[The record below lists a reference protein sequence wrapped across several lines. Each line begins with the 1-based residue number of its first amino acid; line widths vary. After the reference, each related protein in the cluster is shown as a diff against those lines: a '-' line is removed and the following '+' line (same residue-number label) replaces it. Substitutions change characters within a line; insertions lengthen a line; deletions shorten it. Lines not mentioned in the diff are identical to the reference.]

1 MTRDTRLRLIAF
13 AIVSALGLTY
23 VGGNYLGIVD
33 RILGRGYNVDVLLPA
48 SGGIYEGAEVTYRGV
63 KIGKVSKMTVDRD
76 GLRVRV
82 ALQDDARVPASS
94 KVRVDNLSA
103 VGEQFISFEPTS
115 GAGPMLR
122 DGSTIRGNAE
132 SLPVGED
139 VLLQNLSAF
148 VSDLDSDDV
157 NVLVKEL
164 GLMFQDNAT
173 PLRSMVDS
181 AQAFIAEAQANQT
194 ETIALLRDAQTV
206 LETQSDAAD
215 DIESAFDDLA
225 KFTESL
231 ADADD
236 DIETLLED
244 AGPAAKEVE
253 LLMRTLRATLPSFL
267 TYFVRV
273 NDVLDA
279 RLPALEQLL
288 VTFPRLIAAGPS
300 ALVTDS
306 SGQKFG
312 RVNLN
317 LNFDPPACMEGYMPP
332 QWWKSTLDE
341 DFDYEFRH
349 DDPAFPDDHLRYYDG
364 FYPAQCKSG
373 PPINMRGMNYAPEPT
388 DWKSSLT
395 GGTP

>member
-1 MTRDTRLRLIAF
+1 MTRGIRFRLIAF

-33 RILGRGYNVDVLLPA
+33 RILGRGYDVNVILPA

-63 KIGKVSKMTVDRD
+63 KIGKVAKMTVDRD

-82 ALQDDARVPASS
+82 TLQEEARVPASS

-115 GAGPMLR
+115 SAGPMLR
-122 DGSTIRGNAE
+122 EGSTIRGNAE

-164 GLMFQDNAT
+164 GLMFKDNAT

-181 AQAFIAEAQANQT
+181 GQAFIAEAQANQA

-215 DIESAFDDLA
+215 DIESAFEDLA
-225 KFTESL
+225 KFTETL
-231 ADADD
+231 ADADE

-253 LLMRTLRATLPSFL
+253 LLVRTLRASLPSFL
-267 TYFVRV
+267 TYMVRV
-273 NDVLDA
+273 SDVLDA
-279 RLPALEQLL
+279 RLPAMEQLF

-300 ALVTDS
+300 ALIFDS
-306 SGQKFG
+306 TNQGFG

-317 LNFDPPACMEGYMPP
+317 LNFDPPACTEGYLPP
-332 QWWKSTLDE
+332 GQWRLTTDE
-341 DFDYEFRH
+341 TFLPY
-349 DDPAFPDDHLRYYDG
+349 
-364 FYPAQCKSG
+364 YPAHCDSG

>member
-13 AIVSALGLTY
+13 AIVSAVGLTY

-33 RILGRGYNVDVLLPA
+33 RILGRGYDVDVILPA
-48 SGGIYEGAEVTYRGV
+48 SGGIYEGAEVTYRGA
-63 KIGKVSKMTVDRD
+63 KIGKVAKMTVARD

-82 ALQDDARVPASS
+82 TLHEDARVPASS
-94 KVRVDNLSA
+94 EVRVDNLSA

-115 GAGPMLR
+115 SAGPMLR
-122 DGSTIRGNAE
+122 EGSTIRGNAE

-139 VLLQNLSAF
+139 VLLQHLSTF

-164 GLMFQDNAT
+164 GTMFRDNAT

-181 AQAFIAEAQANQT
+181 AQVFIAEAQANQA
-194 ETIALLRDAQTV
+194 ETIALLRDAETV
-206 LETQSDAAD
+206 LETQSDRAD
-215 DIESAFDDLA
+215 DIQSAFEDLA
-225 KFTESL
+225 KFTETL

-236 DIETLLED
+236 DIETVLED
-244 AGPAAKEVE
+244 AGPATEEVE
-253 LLMRTLRATLPSFL
+253 LLVRTLRATLPSFL
-267 TYFVRV
+267 TYMIRV
-273 NDVLDA
+273 SDVLDA
-279 RLPALEQLL
+279 RLPALEQLF

-300 ALVTDS
+300 ALIFDS
-306 SGQKFG
+306 TNQGFG

-317 LNFDPPACMEGYMPP
+317 LNFDPPACTEGYLPP
-332 QWWKSTLDE
+332 GEWRLTTDE
-341 DFDYEFRH
+341 TFLPYF
-349 DDPAFPDDHLRYYDG
+349 PAHCD
-364 FYPAQCKSG
+364 SG

>member
-1 MTRDTRLRLIAF
+1 MTRGVRLRLIAF

-33 RILGRGYNVDVLLPA
+33 RILGRGYDVNVILPA

-63 KIGKVSKMTVDRD
+63 KIGRVAKMTVDRD

-82 ALQDDARVPASS
+82 TLQEDARVPASS

-115 GAGPMLR
+115 SAGPMLR
-122 DGSTIRGNAE
+122 EGSTIRGNAE

-157 NVLVKEL
+157 NVLVEEL
-164 GLMFQDNAT
+164 GLMFKDNAT
-173 PLRSMVDS
+173 SLRSMVDS
-181 AQAFIAEAQANQT
+181 GQAFIAEAQANQA

-215 DIESAFDDLA
+215 DIESAFEDLA
-225 KFTESL
+225 KFTETV
-231 ADADD
+231 ADTDE

-244 AGPAAKEVE
+244 AAPAAKEVE
-253 LLMRTLRATLPSFL
+253 LLVRTLRASLPSFL
-267 TYFVRV
+267 TYMVRV
-273 NDVLDA
+273 SDVLDA
-279 RLPALEQLL
+279 RLPAMEQLF

-300 ALVTDS
+300 ALTFDS
-306 SGQKFG
+306 TNQGFG

-317 LNFDPPACMEGYMPP
+317 LNFDPPACTEGYLPP
-332 QWWKSTLDE
+332 GQWRLTTDE
-341 DFDYEFRH
+341 TFLPY
-349 DDPAFPDDHLRYYDG
+349 
-364 FYPAQCKSG
+364 YPARCNSG

>member
-1 MTRDTRLRLIAF
+1 MTRGIRLRLIAF
-13 AIVSALGLTY
+13 ASVSALGLTY

-33 RILGRGYNVDVLLPA
+33 RILGRGYDVNVILPA

-63 KIGKVSKMTVDRD
+63 KIGKVAKMTVDRD

-82 ALQDDARVPASS
+82 TLQEEARVPASS

-115 GAGPMLR
+115 SSGPMLR
-122 DGSTIRGNAE
+122 EGSTIRGNAE

-164 GLMFQDNAT
+164 GLMFKDNAT

-181 AQAFIAEAQANQT
+181 GQAFIAEAQANQA

-215 DIESAFDDLA
+215 DIESAFEDLA
-225 KFTESL
+225 KFTETV
-231 ADADD
+231 ADADE

-253 LLMRTLRATLPSFL
+253 LLVRTLRASLPSFL
-267 TYFVRV
+267 TYMIRV
-273 NDVLDA
+273 SDVLDA
-279 RLPALEQLL
+279 RLPAMEQLF

-300 ALVTDS
+300 ALVFDS
-306 SGQKFG
+306 TNQGFG

-317 LNFDPPACMEGYMPP
+317 LNFDPPACTEGYLPP
-332 QWWKSTLDE
+332 GQWRLTTDE
-341 DFDYEFRH
+341 TFLPY
-349 DDPAFPDDHLRYYDG
+349 
-364 FYPAQCKSG
+364 YPAHCDSG

>member
-1 MTRDTRLRLIAF
+1 MTRDTRIRLIAF

-33 RILGRGYNVDVLLPA
+33 RILGRGYTVDVLLPA

-63 KIGKVSKMTVDRD
+63 KIGKVSTMTVDRD

-82 ALQDDARVPASS
+82 ALEEEARVPASS
-94 KVRVDNLSA
+94 KVRVANLSA
-103 VGEQFISFEPTS
+103 VGEQFISFEPRS
-115 GAGPMLR
+115 HSGPMLQ
-122 DGSTIRGNAE
+122 DGSTIRGDAE

-139 VLLQNLSAF
+139 VLLQHLSAF
-148 VSDLDSDDV
+148 VSDLNSDDL
-157 NVLVKEL
+157 NVVVKEL
-164 GLMFQDNAT
+164 GTMFRDNAV

-181 AQAFIAEAQANQT
+181 AQAFIAEAQANQN

-206 LETQSDAAD
+206 LETQSERSD
-215 DIESAFDDLA
+215 DIEAAFADLA
-225 KFTESL
+225 KFTETL
-231 ADADD
+231 ADSDE
-236 DIETLLED
+236 DIETILED
-244 AGPAAKEVE
+244 AGPATKEVE
-253 LLMRTLRATLPSFL
+253 LLVRTLRAVLPSFL
-267 TYFVRV
+267 TRFVRV
-273 NDVLDA
+273 ADVMDA

-288 VTFPRLIAAGPS
+288 VTFPRLISAGPS
-300 ALVTDS
+300 ALVSDS
-306 SGQKFG
+306 TGQLFG

-317 LNFDPPACMEGYMPP
+317 LNQDPPACTEGYMPP
-332 QWWKSTLDE
+332 KYWKSPLDE

-349 DDPAFPDDHLRYYDG
+349 EDPAFPDDYLRYYDG

>member
-13 AIVSALGLTY
+13 AIVSAVGLTY

-33 RILGRGYNVDVLLPA
+33 RILGRGYDVNVILPA

-63 KIGKVSKMTVDRD
+63 KIGKVAKMTVDRD
-76 GLRVRV
+76 GLRLKVT
-82 ALQDDARVPASS
+82 LQEDARVPASS
-94 KVRVDNLSA
+94 NVRVDNLSA

-115 GAGPMLR
+115 SSGPMLR

-164 GLMFQDNAT
+164 GTMFRDNAT

-181 AQAFIAEAQANQT
+181 GRAFIAEAQANQT
-194 ETIALLRDAQTV
+194 ETIALLRNAETV
-206 LETQSDAAD
+206 LETQSDRGD
-215 DIESAFDDLA
+215 DIRSAVDDLA
-225 KFTESL
+225 KFTETV

-236 DIETLLED
+236 DIETVLED

-253 LLMRTLRATLPSFL
+253 LFVRTLRATLPSFL
-267 TYFVRV
+267 TYMVRI
-273 NDVLDA
+273 NDMLDA

-300 ALVTDS
+300 ALIFDS
-306 SGQKFG
+306 TGQGFG

-317 LNFDPPACMEGYMPP
+317 LN
-332 QWWKSTLDE
+332 Q
-341 DFDYEFRH
+341 
-349 DDPAFPDDHLRYYDG
+349 DPAACTDG
-364 FYPAQCKSG
+364 YLPPGQWRLPADETFLPFYPAHCDSG
-373 PPINMRGMNYAPEPT
+373 PPINMRGMNYAPKPT
-388 DWKSSLT
+388 NWKSSLT
-395 GGTP
+395 GGKP

>member
-1 MTRDTRLRLIAF
+1 MTRDTRIRLIAF

-33 RILGRGYNVDVLLPA
+33 RILGHGYNVNVILPA

-63 KIGKVSKMTVDRD
+63 KVGKVDKMTVDRD

-82 ALQDDARVPASS
+82 GLQDEARVPASS

-115 GAGPMLR
+115 HSGPMLH

-139 VLLQNLSAF
+139 VLLRNLSAF

-164 GLMFQDNAT
+164 GMMFEDNAT

-181 AQAFIAEAQANQT
+181 AQAFIAEAQANQG
-194 ETIALLRDAQTV
+194 ETIALLRHAETV
-206 LETQSDAAD
+206 LETQSDRSD
-215 DIESAFDDLA
+215 DIRSALDDLS
-225 KFTESL
+225 KFTETL
-231 ADADD
+231 ADSDD

-253 LLMRTLRATLPSFL
+253 LLVRTLRASLPSFL
-267 TYFVRV
+267 TYMVRV
-273 NDVLDA
+273 SDVLDA

-306 SGQKFG
+306 TGQKFG

-317 LNFDPPACMEGYMPP
+317 LNQDPPACTEGYLPP
-332 QWWKSTLDE
+332 GQWRMTTDE
-341 DFDYEFRH
+341 TFL
-349 DDPAFPDDHLRYYDG
+349 P
-364 FYPAQCKSG
+364 FYPAKCKSG

>member
-1 MTRDTRLRLIAF
+1 MTRDIRIRLIAF
-13 AIVSALGLTY
+13 AVISALGLTY

-33 RILGRGYNVDVLLPA
+33 RLLGRGYKVDVILPA

-63 KIGKVSKMTVDRD
+63 KIGKVDKMTVDRD

-82 ALQDDARVPASS
+82 ALQEEARVPASS

-115 GAGPMLR
+115 SAGPMLQ
-122 DGSTIRGNAE
+122 DGSTIRGDAE

-139 VLLQNLSAF
+139 ELLRNLSAF

-157 NVLVKEL
+157 NMVIKEL
-164 GLMFQDNAT
+164 GTMFQDNAT

-194 ETIALLRDAQTV
+194 ETIALLRDAETV
-206 LETQSDAAD
+206 LETQTDRSD
-215 DIESAFDDLA
+215 DIRSALDDLA
-225 KFTESL
+225 KFTETL

-236 DIETLLED
+236 DIETVLED
-244 AGPAAKEVE
+244 ADPAVQEVE
-253 LLMRTLRATLPSFL
+253 LLVRTLRASLPAFFTHL
-267 TYFVRV
+267 IRV
-273 NDVLDA
+273 NDVMDA

-317 LNFDPPACMEGYMPP
+317 LNFDPPACTDGYMPP
-332 QWWKSTLDE
+332 KWWKSTLDE

-349 DDPAFPDDHLRYYDG
+349 NDPDFPDDHLRYYDG

>member
-1 MTRDTRLRLIAF
+1 MTRQIRIRLIAF
-13 AIVSALGLTY
+13 AVLSALGLTY
-23 VGGNYLGIVD
+23 VGANYLGIVD
-33 RILGRGYNVDVLLPA
+33 RMLGRGYTVDVILPS

-63 KIGKVSKMTVDRD
+63 KIGKVEKMTVDRD

-82 ALQDDARVPASS
+82 GLQDEARVPASS
-94 KVRVDNLSA
+94 DVRVDNMSA

-115 GAGPMLR
+115 KSGPMLK
-122 DGSTIRGNAE
+122 DGSTIRGTME

-139 VLLQNLSAF
+139 VLLQHLSAF

-157 NVLVKEL
+157 NVVVKEL
-164 GLMFQDNAT
+164 GTMFQDNAT

-194 ETIALLRDAQTV
+194 QTISLLRDAETV
-206 LETQSDAAD
+206 LETQTDRSD
-215 DIESAFDDLA
+215 DIRSALDDLA
-225 KFTESL
+225 KFTETL

-236 DIETLLED
+236 DIETILDD
-244 AGPAAKEVE
+244 AEPAVQEVE
-253 LLMRTLRATLPSFL
+253 LLVRTLRASLPSFL
-267 TYFVRV
+267 TYMVRV
-273 NDVLDA
+273 SDVLDA

-300 ALVTDS
+300 ALIFDH
-306 SGQKFG
+306 SGQGYG

-317 LNFDPPACMEGYMPP
+317 LNFDPPACTEGYLPP
-332 QWWKSTLDE
+332 GQWRTTMDE
-341 DFDYEFRH
+341 TFLPY
-349 DDPAFPDDHLRYYDG
+349 
-364 FYPAQCKSG
+364 YPAQCKSG
-373 PPINMRGMNYAPEPT
+373 PPINMRGMNYAPKPT

>member
-1 MTRDTRLRLIAF
+1 MTRDTRIRLIAF

-23 VGGNYLGIVD
+23 VGGNYLGVVD

-63 KIGKVSKMTVDRD
+63 KIGKVATMTVDRD

-82 ALQDDARVPASS
+82 ALEEEARVPASS
-94 KVRVDNLSA
+94 KVRVANLSA

-115 GAGPMLR
+115 HSGPMLK

-132 SLPVGED
+132 SMPVGED
-139 VLLQNLSAF
+139 VLLQHLSTF
-148 VSDLDSDDV
+148 VSDLNSDDL
-157 NVLVKEL
+157 NVVVKEV
-164 GLMFQDNAT
+164 GTMFRDNAA

-181 AQAFIAEAQANQT
+181 AQVFIAEAQANQD

-206 LETQSDAAD
+206 LETQSERSD
-215 DIESAFDDLA
+215 DIEAAFSDLA
-225 KFTESL
+225 KFTETL

-236 DIETLLED
+236 DLETLLED
-244 AGPAAKEVE
+244 AGPATKEVE
-253 LLMRTLRATLPSFL
+253 LLVRTLRAILPSFL
-267 TYFVRV
+267 TRFVRI
-273 NDVLDA
+273 NDVMDA

-300 ALVTDS
+300 ALIFDS
-306 SGQKFG
+306 ENQGFG

-317 LNFDPPACMEGYMPP
+317 LNQEPPACTEGYLPP
-332 QWWKSTLDE
+332 GQWRLPQDE
-341 DFDYEFRH
+341 SFL
-349 DDPAFPDDHLRYYDG
+349 P

>member
-1 MTRDTRLRLIAF
+1 
-13 AIVSALGLTY
+13 
-23 VGGNYLGIVD
+23 
-33 RILGRGYNVDVLLPA
+33 
-48 SGGIYEGAEVTYRGV
+48 
-63 KIGKVSKMTVDRD
+63 
-76 GLRVRV
+76 
-82 ALQDDARVPASS
+82 
-94 KVRVDNLSA
+94 
-103 VGEQFISFEPTS
+103 
-115 GAGPMLR
+115 MLR

-157 NVLVKEL
+157 NLLIKEL
-164 GLMFQDNAT
+164 GLMFKDNAT

-181 AQAFIAEAQANQT
+181 AQAFIAEAQANQA
-194 ETIALLRDAQTV
+194 ETIALLRDAETV
-206 LETQSDAAD
+206 LETQADGAD
-215 DIESAFDDLA
+215 DIQSALDDLA
-225 KFTESL
+225 KFTETL

-236 DIETLLED
+236 DIETILED

-253 LLMRTLRATLPSFL
+253 LLVRTLRATLPSFL
-267 TYFVRV
+267 TPMIRV
-273 NDVLDA
+273 SDVLDA

-300 ALVTDS
+300 ALVPDS
-306 SGQKFG
+306 TGQLFG

-317 LNFDPPACMEGYMPP
+317 LNQDPPACMDGYLPPKYWKMPV
-332 QWWKSTLDE
+332 DE
-341 DFDYEFRH
+341 DFDYDFRH
-349 DDPAFPDDHLRYYDG
+349 NDPAYPDDYLRYYDG

-373 PPINMRGMNYAPEPT
+373 PPINMRGMNFAPEPT

>member
-1 MTRDTRLRLIAF
+1 MTRGVRFRLIAF

-33 RILGRGYNVDVLLPA
+33 RILGRGYNVNVLLPA

-63 KIGKVSKMTVDRD
+63 KIGKVDKMTVDRD

-82 ALQDDARVPASS
+82 ALQEEARVPASS

-115 GAGPMLR
+115 SAGPMLR
-122 DGSTIRGNAE
+122 EGSTIRGNAD

-164 GLMFQDNAT
+164 GLMFKDNAT

-181 AQAFIAEAQANQT
+181 GQAFIAEAQANQA

-206 LETQSDAAD
+206 LETQTDRAD
-215 DIESAFDDLA
+215 DIESAFEDLA
-225 KFTESL
+225 KFTETV
-231 ADADD
+231 ADADE

-244 AGPAAKEVE
+244 AAPAAKEVE
-253 LLMRTLRATLPSFL
+253 LLVRTLRASLPSFL
-267 TYFVRV
+267 TYMVRV
-273 NDVLDA
+273 SDVLDA
-279 RLPALEQLL
+279 RLPAMEQLF

-300 ALVTDS
+300 ALTFDS
-306 SGQKFG
+306 TGQGFG

-317 LNFDPPACMEGYMPP
+317 LNFDPPACTEGYLPP
-332 QWWKSTLDE
+332 GQWRLTTDE
-341 DFDYEFRH
+341 TFLPY
-349 DDPAFPDDHLRYYDG
+349 
-364 FYPAQCKSG
+364 YPAHCDSG

>member
-1 MTRDTRLRLIAF
+1 MTRQIRIRLIAF
-13 AIVSALGLTY
+13 AVLSALGLTY
-23 VGGNYLGIVD
+23 VGANYLGIVD
-33 RILGRGYNVDVLLPA
+33 RMLGRGYTVDVILPS

-63 KIGKVSKMTVDRD
+63 KIGKVEKMTVDRD

-82 ALQDDARVPASS
+82 GLQDEARVPASS
-94 KVRVDNLSA
+94 DVRVDNMSA

-115 GAGPMLR
+115 KSGPMLT
-122 DGSTIRGNAE
+122 DGPTIRGTME

-139 VLLQNLSAF
+139 VLLQHLSAF

-157 NVLVKEL
+157 NVVVKEL
-164 GLMFQDNAT
+164 GTMFQDNAT

-194 ETIALLRDAQTV
+194 QTISLLRDAETV
-206 LETQSDAAD
+206 LETQTDRSD
-215 DIESAFDDLA
+215 DIRSALDDLA
-225 KFTESL
+225 KFTETL

-236 DIETLLED
+236 DIETILDD
-244 AGPAAKEVE
+244 AEPAVQEVE
-253 LLMRTLRATLPSFL
+253 LLVRTLRASLPSFL
-267 TYFVRV
+267 TYMVRV
-273 NDVLDA
+273 SDVLDA

-300 ALVTDS
+300 ALIFDH
-306 SGQKFG
+306 SGQGYG

-317 LNFDPPACMEGYMPP
+317 LNFDPPACTEGYLPP
-332 QWWKSTLDE
+332 GQWRTTMDE
-341 DFDYEFRH
+341 TFLPY
-349 DDPAFPDDHLRYYDG
+349 
-364 FYPAQCKSG
+364 YPAQCKSG
-373 PPINMRGMNYAPEPT
+373 PPINMRGMNYAPKPT

>member
-1 MTRDTRLRLIAF
+1 MTRDTRIRLIAF

-23 VGGNYLGIVD
+23 VGANYLGIVD
-33 RILGRGYNVDVLLPA
+33 RMLGRGYNVDVILPA
-48 SGGIYEGAEVTYRGV
+48 SGGIYEGSEVTYRGV
-63 KIGKVSKMTVDRD
+63 KVGKVSKMTVDRD

-82 ALQDDARVPASS
+82 ALKEEARVPASS
-94 KVRVDNLSA
+94 MVRIDNLSA

-115 GAGPMLR
+115 NSGPMLQ

-139 VLLQNLSAF
+139 VLLQHLSAF

-157 NVLVKEL
+157 NVLIKEL
-164 GLMFQDNAT
+164 GTMFRDNAT

-181 AQAFIAEAQANQT
+181 SQAFIAEAQANQD
-194 ETIALLRDAQTV
+194 ETIALLRNAQTV
-206 LETQSDAAD
+206 LETQSDRAD
-215 DIESAFDDLA
+215 DIESALDDLA
-225 KFTESL
+225 KFTETL

-244 AGPAAKEVE
+244 AGPATKEVE
-253 LLMRTLRATLPSFL
+253 LFVRTLRATLPSFL

-273 NDVLDA
+273 NDVFDA

-300 ALVTDS
+300 ALVFDS
-306 SGQKFG
+306 TGQGFG

-317 LNFDPPACMEGYMPP
+317 LNFDPPACTEGYLPP
-332 QWWKSTLDE
+332 AEWRLTTDE
-341 DFDYEFRH
+341 TFLPY
-349 DDPAFPDDHLRYYDG
+349 
-364 FYPAQCKSG
+364 YPAQCKSG
-373 PPINMRGMNYAPEPT
+373 PPINMRGMNYAPKPT